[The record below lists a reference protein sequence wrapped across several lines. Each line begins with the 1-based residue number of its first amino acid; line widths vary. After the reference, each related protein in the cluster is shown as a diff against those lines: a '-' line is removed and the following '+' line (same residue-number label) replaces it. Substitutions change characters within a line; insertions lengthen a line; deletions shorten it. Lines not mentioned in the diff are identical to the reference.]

1 MEQLVFF
8 LTVVKTSSCRN
19 PTKNGVVE
27 IEDGKL
33 KTIGASTNFLANS
46 FNIGPIFSLCCLA
59 KSLSS
64 S

>member
-27 IEDGKL
+27 IEDGEL
-33 KTIGASTNFLANS
+33 KTIGASTNFS
-46 FNIGPIFSLCCLA
+46 KFV
-59 KSLSS
+59 
-64 S
+64 